1 MPQIKFKNNFRK
13 KSPQRYNKDMRKQVL
28 SSSYFLLGEIKRLSI
43 SVIFNDSEIILS
55 VELLVLIF

>member
-28 SSSYFLLGEIKRLSI
+28 SSSYFLLGEIKRLS
-43 SVIFNDSEIILS
+43 
-55 VELLVLIF
+55 VESNSKCKIKVKN